1 MGVTIRQSILS
12 GILVGIGVV
21 LQIQIQNPYISAML
35 FSIALLVIIECDLK
49 LYTGKIGFFK
59 PTEIK
64 NLLIILLG
72 NLLGVIIPI
81 VCLISKDGFYERLV

>member
-35 FSIALLVIIECDLK
+35 FSIALLVLSPS
-49 LYTGKIGFFK
+49 L
-59 PTEIK
+59 
-64 NLLIILLG
+64 
-72 NLLGVIIPI
+72 
-81 VCLISKDGFYERLV
+81 